1 MMKNIKA
8 LPISIVTI
16 ILVVFL
22 SVSFTVFDKSQAVS
36 ISGVAGSYAQIYA
49 KDNDVNFIAIDDS
62 ENPDVKIPTTEEST
76 TKKSENATKKAKGT
90 AKAKQT
96 EKENSEFSYNYDD
109 KTVRITAYK
118 GSSSVVTVPKTIDG
132 LPVKEIEF
140 DVLNKGISTVE
151 IPKSVTS
158 IKTEFTSPRYTVSFY
173 TAVAIAVLGYI
184 FAVVL
189 TFIGFKKQQNA
200 EGTFYGIPFLY
211 SGTAT
216 YIILTV
222 LSTAALF
229 FNLNPVIQFIIALII
244 VALALGRL
252 LQNFAARELVTER
265 GEQIK
270 EQTFFIKSLTI
281 DAQSLAN
288 SAKTDEMKTLANNV
302 YETVRY
308 SDPMSNSQLEAIENE
323 IETKFNQFS
332 AAVKSDN
339 VALAKSTA
347 DELVT
352 FIKDRNNKC
361 KLLK

>member
-76 TKKSENATKKAKGT
+76 TKKSENATKKRKT
-90 AKAKQT
+90 QPKQT

-173 TAVAIAVLGYI
+173 TAIAIAVLGYI

-200 EGTFYGIPFLY
+200 DGTFYGIPFLY

-244 VALALGRL
+244 IALALGRL

>member
-1 MMKNIKA
+1 M
-8 LPISIVTI
+8 
-16 ILVVFL
+16 
-22 SVSFTVFDKSQAVS
+22 
-36 ISGVAGSYAQIYA
+36 
-49 KDNDVNFIAIDDS
+49 
-62 ENPDVKIPTTEEST
+62 
-76 TKKSENATKKAKGT
+76 
-90 AKAKQT
+90 
-96 EKENSEFSYNYDD
+96 
-109 KTVRITAYK
+109 
-118 GSSSVVTVPKTIDG
+118 
-132 LPVKEIEF
+132 
-140 DVLNKGISTVE
+140 
-151 IPKSVTS
+151 
-158 IKTEFTSPRYTVSFY
+158 
-173 TAVAIAVLGYI
+173 
-184 FAVVL
+184 
-189 TFIGFKKQQNA
+189 
-200 EGTFYGIPFLY
+200 Y

-252 LQNFAARELVTER
+252 LQNSAARELVTER

-270 EQTFFIKSLTI
+270 EQTFFIKSLII
-281 DAQSLAN
+281 DARILAN
-288 SAKTDEMKTLANNV
+288 SAKTDEMKALANKV
-302 YETVRY
+302 YEAAHY

-332 AAVKSDN
+332 AAVKSGN

>member
-1 MMKNIKA
+1 MKNIKV
-8 LPISIVTI
+8 LPISIATI
-16 ILVVFL
+16 ILVAFL
-22 SVSFTVFDKSQAVS
+22 AVSFSVFNASESVAIK
-36 ISGVAGSYAQIYA
+36 GVAGSYAQIYA

-158 IKTEFTSPRYTVSFY
+158 IKTGFTSPRYTVSFY

-200 EGTFYGIPFLY
+200 
-211 SGTAT
+211 
-216 YIILTV
+216 
-222 LSTAALF
+222 
-229 FNLNPVIQFIIALII
+229 
-244 VALALGRL
+244 
-252 LQNFAARELVTER
+252 
-265 GEQIK
+265 
-270 EQTFFIKSLTI
+270 
-281 DAQSLAN
+281 
-288 SAKTDEMKTLANNV
+288 
-302 YETVRY
+302 
-308 SDPMSNSQLEAIENE
+308 
-323 IETKFNQFS
+323 
-332 AAVKSDN
+332 
-339 VALAKSTA
+339 
-347 DELVT
+347 
-352 FIKDRNNKC
+352 
-361 KLLK
+361 

>member
-1 MMKNIKA
+1 MKNIKA

-76 TKKSENATKKAKGT
+76 TKKSENATKKRKT
-90 AKAKQT
+90 QPKQT

-173 TAVAIAVLGYI
+173 TAIAIAVLGYI

-200 EGTFYGIPFLY
+200 DGTFYGIPFLY

-244 VALALGRL
+244 VTLALGRL

>member
-1 MMKNIKA
+1 MKNIKA

-76 TKKSENATKKAKGT
+76 TKKSENATKKRKT
-90 AKAKQT
+90 QPKQT

-173 TAVAIAVLGYI
+173 TAIAIAVLGYI

-200 EGTFYGIPFLY
+200 DGTFYGIPFLY

>member
-1 MMKNIKA
+1 MKNIKA

-76 TKKSENATKKAKGT
+76 TKKSENATKKRKT
-90 AKAKQT
+90 QPKQT

-173 TAVAIAVLGYI
+173 TAIAIAVLGYI

-200 EGTFYGIPFLY
+200 DGTFYGIPFLY

-244 VALALGRL
+244 IALALGRL

>member
-16 ILVVFL
+16 ILAVFL
-22 SVSFTVFDKSQAVS
+22 SVSFTVFDKSQSIS

-49 KDNDVNFIAIDDS
+49 KDNNVEFIAIDDS
-62 ENPDVKIPTTEEST
+62 ENPDVKIPSTEEST
-76 TKKSENATKKAKGT
+76 TKESKKAT
-90 AKAKQT
+90 EKAKDTTKSKRT

-118 GSSSVVTVPKTIDG
+118 GSSSVVIVPKTIDG

-200 EGTFYGIPFLY
+200 DGTFYGIPFLY

-222 LSTAALF
+222 LSTAALL

-265 GEQIK
+265 GKQIK

-308 SDPMSNSQLEAIENE
+308 SDPMSNPQLETIENE
-323 IETKFNQFS
+323 IEAKFSQFS
-332 AAVKSDN
+332 SAVKSDN
-339 VALAKSTA
+339 VSLAKSTV

-352 FIKDRNNKC
+352 LIKDRNNKC

>member
-1 MMKNIKA
+1 MKNIKV

-16 ILVVFL
+16 ILAVFL
-22 SVSFTVFDKSQAVS
+22 SVSFTVFDKSQSIS

-49 KDNDVNFIAIDDS
+49 KDNNVEFIAIDDS
-62 ENPDVKIPTTEEST
+62 ENPDVTIPSTEEST
-76 TKKSENATKKAKGT
+76 TKESKKAT
-90 AKAKQT
+90 EKAK
-96 EKENSEFSYNYDD
+96 
-109 KTVRITAYK
+109 
-118 GSSSVVTVPKTIDG
+118 DG

-184 FAVVL
+184 FAVISTL
-189 TFIGFKKQQNA
+189 IGFKKQQNA
-200 EGTFYGIPFLY
+200 DGTFYGIPFLY

-216 YIILTV
+216 YIILLI
-222 LSTAALF
+222 LSVAALF
-229 FNLNPVIQFIIALII
+229 SNLNPVIQCVVALI
-244 VALALGRL
+244 VFAPALVKL
-252 LQNFAARELVTER
+252 LKNSAARELVTER

-308 SDPMSNSQLEAIENE
+308 SDPMSNPQLETIENE
-323 IETKFNQFS
+323 IGTKFNQFS

>member
-1 MMKNIKA
+1 MKNIKV
-8 LPISIVTI
+8 LPISIATI
-16 ILVVFL
+16 ILVAFL
-22 SVSFTVFDKSQAVS
+22 AVSFSVFNASESVAIK
-36 ISGVAGSYAQIYA
+36 GVAGSYAQIYA

-76 TKKSENATKKAKGT
+76 TKKSENATKKAKDT

-173 TAVAIAVLGYI
+173 TAIAIAVLGYI

-222 LSTAALF
+222 LSTAALL

-252 LQNFAARELVTER
+252 LQNSAARELVTER

-281 DAQSLAN
+281 DARRLAN
-288 SAKTDEMKTLANNV
+288 SAKTDEMKALANKV
-302 YETVRY
+302 YEAAHY

>member
-76 TKKSENATKKAKGT
+76 TKKSENATKKRKT
-90 AKAKQT
+90 QPKQT

-173 TAVAIAVLGYI
+173 TAIAIAVLGYI

-200 EGTFYGIPFLY
+200 DGTFYGIPFLY